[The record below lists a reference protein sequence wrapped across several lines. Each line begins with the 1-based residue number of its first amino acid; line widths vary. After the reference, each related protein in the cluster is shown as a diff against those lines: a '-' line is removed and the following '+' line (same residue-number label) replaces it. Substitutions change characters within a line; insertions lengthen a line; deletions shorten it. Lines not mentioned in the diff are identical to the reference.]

1 MRLLRTTAL
10 VDVPVRVVSAVLTER
25 ALFGGDGV
33 LAPGDE
39 LAIGGG
45 RVRVAELGVGGLRSF
60 RSAGRRPSGCR
71 SAGADPAGVL
81 VTATAAARTPLL
93 GMVARRQ
100 LLDLL
105 TSTVDCVGARAVGL
119 AERRVVVGTA
129 IVRGR
134 CRCSRSSGPIRP
146 PRPGRW
152 ELPGGRVEPGESD
165 VDAVRRE
172 CREELGVDVR
182 VGGAIGPDVA
192 LGKDSG
198 GKLLLRMYRAEL
210 ADPRAVPHPHD
221 HAGPPLAD
229 RRPSSAASTGCR
241 PTGCSCPCCATC
253 HAESGC
259 CERPLTRHPQDA
271 APSPARCAAAF
282 GRDARRRRPRGCGPA
297 PPGRRAARGCA
308 RGSGAAPRSPPR

>member
-45 RVRVAELGVGGLRSF
+45 RVRVAELGVGGLRIVPIGGPAAVGLSI
-60 RSAGRRPSGCR
+60 RLAPT
-71 SAGADPAGVL
+71 PAGVL

-100 LLDLL
+100 LLHLL
-105 TSTVDCVGARAVGL
+105 TSTVDCVGARAVEL
-119 AERRVVVGTA
+119 AEASVVVGTA
-129 IVRGR
+129 IVRAGTVLAQQR
-134 CRCSRSSGPIRP
+134 AYP
-146 PRPGRW
+146 PAAAGRW

-192 LGKDSG
+192 LGKDKLG
-198 GKLLLRMYRAEL
+198 GELLLRVYRAEL

-221 HAGPPLAD
+221 HQDLRWLTPGRLGSVDWLPAD
-229 RRPSSAASTGCR
+229 RVFLPVLRHLP
-241 PTGCSCPCCATC
+241 
-253 HAESGC
+253 AESGC
-259 CERPLTRHPQDA
+259 CDA
-271 APSPARCAAAF
+271 H
-282 GRDARRRRPRGCGPA
+282 
-297 PPGRRAARGCA
+297 
-308 RGSGAAPRSPPR
+308 